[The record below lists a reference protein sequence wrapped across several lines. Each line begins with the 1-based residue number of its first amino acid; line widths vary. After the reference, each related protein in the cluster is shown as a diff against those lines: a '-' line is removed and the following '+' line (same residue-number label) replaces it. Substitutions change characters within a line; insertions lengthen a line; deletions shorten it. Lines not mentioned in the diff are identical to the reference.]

1 MVQVNFNR
9 WGDGG
14 FQPRPFDDRQ
24 PTFVIIHGYQN
35 TGGNAANGFMPEEW
49 ISDKAQT
56 LRDRNPDANIIVVD
70 WEDGA
75 KPSGLVGIN
84 YPAAADNTRDVGS
97 QLAQELIRLEVDP
110 IATEL
115 IGHSLG
121 AHVSGFA
128 GAAYQ
133 EQTGRSIAR
142 ITGLDPAGP
151 RFEGNPPQ
159 DRLDPTDA
167 EKVVAIHTS
176 KTLGHN
182 GEVGDLDIFLNQNY
196 LFQPGAQSFVDNH
209 GYAFAIH
216 DALIQGESIP
226 QVNGGEFNLDT
237 LNSESGRIE
246 IDTNRSIFVGTTS
259 GQFAGE
265 SNRLSLGSPEFSSFV
280 QFDGTSFRTVTGKLF
295 NLGDLTYQNGASD
308 RGSEPQGDLPLA
320 IATSFVRP
328 ISNTQTFTFD
338 FNSPLTPNDTGNLVF
353 GGDRLRFSSSGL
365 SSERIEAVGT
375 EYTLDLFGF
384 STDDGFSVIRQFDSP
399 ENSTTNASLF
409 GKITVAESR
418 IIPPLLWDKIRSGVA
433 RAGIGLVEGWTTS
446 ISTLNPLSN
455 SRTANSSAQNST
467 PEDVFKITEEI
478 ATQFPGGVLG
488 SGERDVAIGS
498 SIEDVV
504 FGDGGADF
512 LAGSVGDDIIFG
524 ADDDDELYG
533 GKNDDFLN
541 GNQGNDLVSGDLGH
555 DFLRGGRDNDTLVG
569 GDGDDVLVGDRGV
582 DLLTGG
588 LGADVFILRTD
599 TGEVTPEP
607 SAADRILDF
616 NAAEGDRI
624 GITGGVPIEVLSFAP
639 ADINGNGIEDTII
652 QYTETDDAFG
662 TLVDIFGTD
671 IFGIALDVAPDV
683 ARNAAFSV
691 PIEEPLLLI

>member
-14 FQPRPFDDRQ
+14 LQSRPFDDRQ
-24 PTFVIIHGYQN
+24 PTFVITHGYQN

-49 ISDKAQT
+49 ISNKAQI
-56 LRDRNPDANIIVVD
+56 LRARNPDANIIVVD

-75 KPSGLVGIN
+75 KPSGVIGLN
-84 YPAAADNTRDVGS
+84 YLAAADNTRDVGS
-97 QLAQELIRLEVDP
+97 QLAQELIRLEADP
-110 IATEL
+110 NTTEL

-133 EQTGRSIAR
+133 EQTGHSIAR
-142 ITGLDPAGP
+142 ITGLDAAGL
-151 RFEGNPPQ
+151 RFEGHPPQ

-167 EKVVAIHTS
+167 ERVVAIHTS
-176 KTLGHN
+176 KALGHN
-182 GEVGDLDIFLNQNY
+182 GDVGDLDIFLNEDY
-196 LFQPGAQSFVDNH
+196 LFQPGAQSFIDNH
-209 GYAFAIH
+209 GYALAIH
-216 DALIQGESIP
+216 DALILGESIP
-226 QVNGGEFNLDT
+226 QGNGREFDLDT

-259 GQFAGE
+259 GQFAGG

-280 QFDGTSFRTVTGKLF
+280 QFDGTRFRTVTGELF
-295 NLGDLTYQNGASD
+295 NLGDLTYQNGAID

-328 ISNTQTFTFD
+328 ISKTQTFTFD
-338 FNSPLTPNDTGNLVF
+338 FNNPLTPNDTGNLVL

-365 SSERIEAVGT
+365 SSEQIEAVGT

-384 STDDGFSVIRQFDSP
+384 STDGGFSVIRQFDSP
-399 ENSTTNASLF
+399 ENSTANASLF

-433 RAGIGLVEGWTTS
+433 RAGIGLVENLTTS
-446 ISTLNPLSN
+446 IGTLDPFSNP
-455 SRTANSSAQNST
+455 RTANSSGENST
-467 PEDVFKITEEI
+467 PEEVFKITEEI

-488 SGERDVAIGS
+488 SGQRDVAIGS

-512 LAGSVGDDIIFG
+512 LAGSVGDDIVFG

-541 GNQGNDLVSGDLGH
+541 GNRGNDLVSGDLGH
-555 DFLRGGRDNDTLVG
+555 DFLRGGQDNDTLVG

-582 DLLTGG
+582 DLLSGG

-616 NAAEGDRI
+616 NPAQGDRI
-624 GITGGVPIEVLSFAP
+624 GITGGVPIEVLSFVP
-639 ADINGNGIEDTII
+639 ADLNSNGIEDTII
-652 QYTETDDAFG
+652 QYTETNEVFG
-662 TLVDIFGTD
+662 TFVDIFGAD

-691 PIEEPLLLI
+691 PIEEPLLLT